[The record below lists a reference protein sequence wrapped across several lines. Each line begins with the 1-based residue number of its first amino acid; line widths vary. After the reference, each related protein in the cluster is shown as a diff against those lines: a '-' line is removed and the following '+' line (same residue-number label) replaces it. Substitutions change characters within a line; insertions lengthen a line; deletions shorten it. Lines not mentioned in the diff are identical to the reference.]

1 MARTRLIGAIRDRI
15 GEIPFLFLCMAIWV
29 FLVSLLLAA
38 AGFNSVLSGFWLGA
52 VGSAVYGVL
61 LYHRVPALLSRP
73 FSPSI
78 TWTEVPAHDFSRRR
92 RFQDRL
98 RQLWRAWAKTLQ
110 PIMAIALVILA
121 VSRIFANLSLPAA
134 LFGFLSFQMSLFLYA
149 ILISIDS

>member
-1 MARTRLIGAIRDRI
+1 MIGAIRDRI
-15 GEIPFLFLCMAIWV
+15 GEIPFLFLCMATYVAI
-29 FLVSLLLAA
+29 FSLLLAA
-38 AGFNSVLSGFWLGA
+38 TGFISLLPGFWLGA
-52 VGSAVYGVL
+52 LGSAFYGGL
-61 LYHRVPALLSRP
+61 LYRRIPALLSRP
-73 FSPSI
+73 FSPVI
-78 TWTEVPAHDFSRRR
+78 NWTGAPEHDFSRRR

-134 LFGFLSFQMSLFLYA
+134 LFGFLSFQISLFLYA

>member
-1 MARTRLIGAIRDRI
+1 MIGAIRDRI
-15 GEIPFLFLCMAIWV
+15 GEIPFLFLCMAAYVV
-29 FLVSLLLAA
+29 FFSLLLAA
-38 AGFNSVLSGFWLGA
+38 GGFNSLLPGFWLGTL
-52 VGSAVYGVL
+52 GSAFYGGL
-61 LYHRVPALLSRP
+61 LYRRIPALLSRP
-73 FSPSI
+73 FSPAI
-78 TWTEVPAHDFSRRR
+78 NWMGAPEHDFSRRR

-134 LFGFLSFQMSLFLYA
+134 LFGFLSFQISLFLYA

>member
-1 MARTRLIGAIRDRI
+1 MINAIRDRI
-15 GEIPFLFLCMAIWV
+15 GEIPFLFLCMAAYVV
-29 FLVSLLLAA
+29 FFSLLLAA
-38 AGFNSVLSGFWLGA
+38 GGFNSLLPGFWLGTL
-52 VGSAVYGVL
+52 GSAFYGGL
-61 LYHRVPALLSRP
+61 LYRRIPALLSRP
-73 FSPSI
+73 FSPAI
-78 TWTEVPAHDFSRRR
+78 NWTGAPEHDFSRRR

-134 LFGFLSFQMSLFLYA
+134 LFGFLSFQISLFLYA